1 MILIEKVEDSTGIR
15 IDAGNAPLLILIANK
30 GFIMCG
36 YLNIE
41 VSEKLGDAACVVRGV
56 RSFEDVLNAKI
67 VALTSK
73 AKEFGITEG
82 MTGREALKLMK

>member
-41 VSEKLGDAACVVRGV
+41 VSEKLGDTACVVRGV

-67 VALTSK
+67 TALTSK
-73 AKEFGITEG
+73 AKEIGITEG
-82 MTGREALKLMK
+82 MTGRESLKLMK